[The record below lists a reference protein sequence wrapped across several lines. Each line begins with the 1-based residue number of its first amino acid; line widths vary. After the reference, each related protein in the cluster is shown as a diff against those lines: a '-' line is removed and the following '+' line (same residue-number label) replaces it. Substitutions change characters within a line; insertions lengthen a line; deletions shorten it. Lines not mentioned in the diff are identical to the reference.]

1 MEMTLPLPAKR
12 PTIAEAWMTMSR
24 LPGGRRLFSKLIG
37 TMAPYTGSIPFTV
50 LEASVGHSVVELR
63 DTKKVRNHLNSVH
76 AIALMNL
83 GEVSTGVAMM
93 FGIDGRGRGIITHL
107 EMDYVAKARG
117 TIRAECDATVPD
129 SIGSHDCEVEAVLKD
144 EASRIVAV
152 ARAVWRV
159 QIDR

>member
-1 MEMTLPLPAKR
+1 MGLSLALPTKR
-12 PTIAEAWMTMSR
+12 PTVSELWLTMSR
-24 LPGGRRLFSKLIG
+24 MPAGKTLFSKLIG

-50 LEASVGHSVVELR
+50 LEARVGHATVELR

-83 GEVSTGVAMM
+83 GEVSTGLAMM

-117 TIRAECDATVPD
+117 NIRAVCDAKVPD
-129 SIGSHDCEVEAVLKD
+129 TSGSHDCEVEALLKD
-144 EASRIVAV
+144 TSGQIVAV
-152 ARAVWRV
+152 ARAVWRG
-159 QIDR
+159 QIDG